1 MVRAGETGEEVGDA
15 ALKSRV
21 APVGGDFGQGGED
34 EVAEMGARV
43 GQDRVWGVAD
53 QGADGDDVEVQGA
66 GGVGYAAVP
75 PGGGLDRLEAGEQP
89 GGIGRTVEAGDAVAV
104 IGLAGRRVG
113 GGYVP
118 ARDGGKREAGQAA
131 QRLNRGAAG
140 GQGKVTLGA
149 WQVCADGDQ
158 YHNNVYPGPISS

>member
-1 MVRAGETGEEVGDA
+1 MGEEVGDA
-15 ALKSRV
+15 AVESWV

-53 QGADGDDVEVQGA
+53 QGADGNDVEVQGA
-66 GGVGYAAVP
+66 GGVGHAAVP
-75 PGGGLDRLEAGEQP
+75 PGGGLDGLKAGEQP
-89 GGIGRTVEAGDAVAV
+89 CGIDLAMEAGGAVAV
-104 IGLAGRRVG
+104 VGLAGWG
-113 GGYVP
+113 GGGRGVP
-118 ARDGGKREAGQAA
+118 ARDGGQGEAGQAA
-131 QRLNRGAAG
+131 QGLDRGAAG